1 MNGSVVVKREDSK
14 MKLYQLKRGTLFT
27 FEDETYW
34 FIKCDGM
41 YAQIC
46 KPEHKDTQLE
56 TEVGLVSCSMEVEV
70 SNE

>member
-1 MNGSVVVKREDSK
+1 
-14 MKLYQLKRGTLFT
+14 
-27 FEDETYW
+27 
-34 FIKCDGM
+34 M